1 MNATPI
7 SLRIM
12 ELYLMAE
19 FNPAELKYYALI
31 FGVILLIVYAY
42 RRAIKKVQ
50 SKHQDQL
57 KEKVPYI
64 PATPSEK
71 PGLTEEQFN
80 RSWKALSYMLLL
92 AGAGNLYM
100 AYTALRSAI
109 QTGGLWVWWVDA
121 AFSILA
127 AFFAYLT
134 WRKRS
139 KNWVFAYFIATM
151 IPLFIFM
158 SIQGTPFKISAMI
171 HLFPLVLLYFVLKPV
186 WNDMQVQ

>member
-1 MNATPI
+1 
-7 SLRIM
+7 M

-158 SIQGTPFKISAMI
+158 SIQGPPFKISAMI